1 MDGDRSKF
9 LSAMV
14 DILTRLHDTSIQR
27 GEPLLASVLAIA
39 KGEAEDA
46 LRHANEL
53 AALHAMR
60 EEMSSRTSWRAQ
72 PAEDSAATSRR
83 KTRNRRHRDMR

>member
-1 MDGDRSKF
+1 MFEHDRAHF
-9 LSAMV
+9 LTKMA
-14 DILTRLHDTSIQR
+14 DILGRLHDTSVAR

-53 AALHAMR
+53 AKLIALR
-60 EEMSSRTSWRAQ
+60 DEMSSAASWRAGEAEA
-72 PAEDSAATSRR
+72 PAAREELAA
-83 KTRNRRHRDMR
+83 